1 MHPNSS
7 TATALHLN
15 ISKSNDLGIPLLLIL
30 NSPSPHRAMRWPWS
44 SDDDSG
50 RKPLPPLLSV
60 EYWSDPKNYLH
71 PRVLVP
77 ASVLA
82 ACSLGLIYVYRAYVR
97 RIPESSQIYPSF
109 FRKRSLFGQVT
120 SVGDGDNFRLYHTP
134 GGRLLGWGWFPGRK
148 VPTDPKELRQRTVHI
163 RIAGIDAPE
172 LGHWG
177 NPAQPHSSESLEWL
191 RTYILGK
198 RVRVYI
204 YRRDQYER
212 IVCSAKI
219 WKGLWRRD
227 LGLEML
233 KAGVAAVYEAKT
245 GAEFGDMELKYRLA
259 EAKAK
264 IQRKGM
270 WGLKGHYESPGTYK
284 KALKEAEAAAS
295 GSGHAGASISASGA
309 SKSPAPG
316 ASKSPAP
323 GASKSPAPGAS
334 KASTGKPSSPGAS
347 GMSRT
352 GVKGGVVVVG
362 KVSPG
367 KQSTTRKMPSSSAAS
382 AMAAARKKTP

>member
-1 MHPNSS
+1 
-7 TATALHLN
+7 
-15 ISKSNDLGIPLLLIL
+15 
-30 NSPSPHRAMRWPWS
+30 MRWPWY
-44 SDDDSG
+44 SDDDSR
-50 RKPLPPLLSV
+50 RKPLPPLLSI

-109 FRKRSLFGQVT
+109 FRKRSLFGKVT

-177 NPAQPHSSESLEWL
+177 NPAQPYSAESLEWL

-198 RVRVYI
+198 RVRAYI

-212 IVCSAKI
+212 IVCSAKV

-245 GAEFGDMELKYRLA
+245 GAEFGDMELKYRVA
-259 EAKAK
+259 EATAK
-264 IQRKGM
+264 IQKKGM
-270 WGLKGHYESPGTYK
+270 WGLKGQYESPGTYK

-295 GSGHAGASISASGA
+295 SSGHGGASSSAPAA
-309 SKSPAPG
+309 SKSSAPAASKSSAPAASKSSAPAASKSSAPGPSKSSAPGPSKGSAPG
-316 ASKSPAP
+316 ASKTN
-323 GASKSPAPGAS
+323 
-334 KASTGKPSSPGAS
+334 TGKPSSAGTPQ
-347 GMSRT
+347 T

-362 KVSPG
+362 KPSSG
-367 KQSTTRKMPSSSAAS
+367 KRSTTRKMPPTSATTTRTT
-382 AMAAARKKTP
+382 ARKKAL